1 MKKEEGDY
9 LNTQETKRL
18 NSLRYKADKK
28 GLRIV
33 TGSNDCYK
41 FNGTEYVPQKGYA
54 ILTKKEN
61 QFIAGY
67 GESFTLPMSGKT
79 EFICYMTLE
88 EAETYIEAYKEE
100 L

>member
-1 MKKEEGDY
+1 MK
-9 LNTQETKRL
+9 NFETKRL
-18 NSLRYKADKK
+18 NSLRYRAGKK
-28 GLRIV
+28 GLKVIS
-33 TGSNDCYK
+33 GSNDHYQ

-79 EFICYMTLE
+79 EFICNMTLQ
-88 EAETYIEAYKEE
+88 EAEIYVEAYKEE